1 MRNNRH
7 NKAVVR
13 FVQGD
18 LFLNWFG
25 HEVTCD
31 EYKVCDDAIEWSF
44 DWDLPVPEG
53 IEETYEKLSGKSC
66 VYWCSETDPHLIG
79 NPSRDDLP
87 RSQDY
92 TTNGYTSDF
101 YEWLEKEIFIA
112 VCVKCIYD
120 KIDIWNSIKGSAK

>member
-1 MRNNRH
+1 MRH
-7 NKAVVR
+7 NNSKVR

-31 EYKVCDDAIEWSF
+31 EYKLCDDAIEWSF

-66 VYWCSETDPHLIG
+66 VYWCPESRTDQIG
-79 NPSRDDLP
+79 SPSNEDLP
-87 RSQDY
+87 RSKDY
-92 TTNGYTSDF
+92 TTNGYTASF
-101 YEWLEKEIFIA
+101 YEWLEKEIFTA
-112 VCVKCIYD
+112 VCVKGIC
-120 KIDIWNSIKGSAK
+120 KNVDIWNSIKGSAK